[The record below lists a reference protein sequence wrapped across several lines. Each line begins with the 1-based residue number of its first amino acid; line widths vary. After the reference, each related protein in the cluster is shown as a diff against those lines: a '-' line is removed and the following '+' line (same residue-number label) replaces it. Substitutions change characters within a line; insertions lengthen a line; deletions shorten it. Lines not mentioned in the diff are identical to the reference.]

1 MKTSSCPSN
10 VKEQTIFAIAPVF
23 SFADSIEL
31 VSVQILTH
39 GLFAHFRDLAHQFNN
54 TYKTDYFPQCD
65 WLLTEVPRIRSLR
78 NPDLKMS
85 KSDPSEKS
93 RINLDDDADTI
104 ELRIKQ
110 AVTDSIGKVRNLF
123 TTA

>member
-1 MKTSSCPSN
+1 
-10 VKEQTIFAIAPVF
+10 
-23 SFADSIEL
+23 
-31 VSVQILTH
+31 
-39 GLFAHFRDLAHQFNN
+39 
-54 TYKTDYFPQCD
+54 
-65 WLLTEVPRIRSLR
+65 
-78 NPDLKMS
+78 MS